1 VPGHAGTFV
10 LLCGLFSGPGAE
22 RWPAESIEPSLSF
35 AWHALACVRG
45 VFELIEYRERS
56 KASSFELLYVYQAG
70 DLISPT
76 GDLGRGSPV
85 IFSLIVRGCTGP
97 PPPAPNRTTHQRVH
111 LLLPSGGRK
120 HYG

>member
-1 VPGHAGTFV
+1 
-10 LLCGLFSGPGAE
+10 
-22 RWPAESIEPSLSF
+22 
-35 AWHALACVRG
+35 VRG

-97 PPPAPNRTTHQRVH
+97 PHPAPTAPLTSASTCFGNQ
-111 LLLPSGGRK
+111 GGRK
-120 HYG
+120 PYG